1 MTRHI
6 ADHDRGAGSRLGR
19 FTAIARKAQP
29 EGSHPAAKA
38 ALRKPAATA
47 ENRRLREFI
56 RIARGHLA

>member
-6 ADHDRGAGSRLGR
+6 ADHDRGAGNRLGQ
-19 FTAIARKAQP
+19 FTAIALKNRP
-29 EGSHPAAKA
+29 DGSHPAAKA

-47 ENRRLREFI
+47 ENRRLQEFI